1 MSQKGFIVL
10 HRSLLDWEWYADKN
24 TKCLFLHLLL
34 TANFEDKKWR
44 GVDVKRGQVI
54 SGRIELA
61 KSTGLTEREIR
72 TSLSKLK
79 ATNELTIK
87 STNKFS
93 LITLTNYSLY
103 QDIAE
108 KNDQQKDHPKDQR
121 KTSERPASDQQATT
135 NKNK

>member
-1 MSQKGFIVL
+1 MSKKGFIVL
-10 HRSLLDWEWYADKN
+10 HRSLLDWEWYSDKN
-24 TKCLFLHLLL
+24 TKILFLHLLL

-44 GVDVKRGQVI
+44 GVDIKRGQVI

-79 ATNELTIK
+79 TTNELTIK
-87 STNKFS
+87 ATSKFS
-93 LITLTNYSLY
+93 IFTLTNYGLY

-121 KTSERPASDQQATT
+121 KASKRPASDH
-135 NKNK
+135 N